1 MKTRFTWIT
10 IFILLITGTTLIL
23 LPSCAKIKDAVK
35 FKVKYD
41 LPDSR
46 FTVDPMTLLKAEHSL
61 YSQTYTVNIDSI
73 LGANKG
79 FVDKI
84 NFYKMRL
91 SVVSPDN
98 VTLGWINT
106 ARITVTPSGGVPIE
120 IATAPPITSTMR
132 TVDFIV
138 KDTDVSSAMNGTF
151 QMDVYGSVKPP
162 FPTSAFEL
170 LFESGIE
177 ITISPLK

>member
-10 IFILLITGTTLIL
+10 IFILLISGTTLIL
-23 LPSCAKIKDAVK
+23 MPSCEKIKEVTK

-106 ARITVTPSGGVPIE
+106 ARITVTPAGGVPIE

>member
-10 IFILLITGTTLIL
+10 IYILLITGTTLIL
-23 LPSCAKIKDAVK
+23 LRSCAKIKDAVK

-106 ARITVTPSGGVPIE
+106 ARITVTPAGGVPIE